1 MEAAL
6 VESETARRLE
16 EVVAARVAEVVA
28 SDAVQ
33 QSLKARLA
41 PRAQGRA
48 IVGCAAVP
56 GLPAVLQVSSR
67 LIACHLSCRPAVI

>member
-16 EVVAARVAEVVA
+16 EYVAARVAEVVA

-41 PRAQGRA
+41 QERK
-48 IVGCAAVP
+48 VG
-56 GLPAVLQVSSR
+56 SSP
-67 LIACHLSCRPAVI
+67 SN